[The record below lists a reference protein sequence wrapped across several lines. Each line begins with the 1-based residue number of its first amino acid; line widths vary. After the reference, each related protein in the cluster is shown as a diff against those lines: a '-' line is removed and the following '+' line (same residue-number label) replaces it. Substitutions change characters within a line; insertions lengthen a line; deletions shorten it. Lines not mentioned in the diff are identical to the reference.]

1 MLLRQQNRIKVISI
15 EDGKQNNHNPIYNLK
30 LILMKI
36 SIRLFD
42 DKEVR
47 AIWDEE
53 NKKWYFSVVDV
64 VGILNEEEDYIKAG
78 NY

>member
-1 MLLRQQNRIKVISI
+1 
-15 EDGKQNNHNPIYNLK
+15 
-30 LILMKI
+30 MKI